1 MAEFGNGLTEES
13 LLDSDPGHSELEDPG
28 VGDEEPGLDEGEAA
42 IEDPELEA
50 IKARVRE
57 MEEEA
62 EKLKELQNEV
72 EKQMN
77 LSPPPGGLWCDGRGV
92 GGAFPWLWFRKQSH
106 HLV

>member
-1 MAEFGNGLTEES
+1 MYCAHDG
-13 LLDSDPGHSELEDPG
+13 P
-28 VGDEEPGLDEGEAA
+28 AA
-42 IEDPELEA
+42 LIDFVSVLQELEA

-77 LSPPPGGLWCDGRGV
+77 LSPPPGE
-92 GGAFPWLWFRKQSH
+92 
-106 HLV
+106 

>member
-1 MAEFGNGLTEES
+1 MFVLQ
-13 LLDSDPGHSELEDPG
+13 
-28 VGDEEPGLDEGEAA
+28 
-42 IEDPELEA
+42 ELEA

-77 LSPPPGGLWCDGRGV
+77 LSPPPGVYFLSMLLILI
-92 GGAFPWLWFRKQSH
+92 FFYNTKILENIYLNS
-106 HLV
+106 